1 MASKFLVVLKPEIV
15 AHRVLA
21 QVALSE
27 LRKNG
32 IEIEEMRQMRITNS
46 LAKGLYKQHEG
57 KFFYDRLVRH
67 ISSGDVIAMRVNGN
81 ARKCIGSSRLWP
93 RIDDPSDQPIRQKF
107 ALSDVRNVAHA
118 SDEDAAMEELELFR
132 LLA

>member
-1 MASKFLVVLKPEIV
+1 MTSKFLVVLKPEIV

-32 IEIEEMRQMRITNS
+32 IEIEEMRQLRITNS
-46 LAKGLYKQHEG
+46 LAKSLYKQHEG

-93 RIDDPSDQPIRQKF
+93 RIDPSDQPIRQKF

-132 LLA
+132 LA

>member
-1 MASKFLVVLKPEIV
+1 
-15 AHRVLA
+15 
-21 QVALSE
+21 
-27 LRKNG
+27 
-32 IEIEEMRQMRITNS
+32 MRIDGT
-46 LAKGLYKQHEG
+46 LAKSLYKQHEG

-93 RIDDPSDQPIRQKF
+93 RMEPPVQPIRQKF

-118 SDEDAAMEELELFR
+118 SDEDVAQKELELFR
-132 LLA
+132 LL

>member
-1 MASKFLVVLKPEIV
+1 
-15 AHRVLA
+15 
-21 QVALSE
+21 
-27 LRKNG
+27 
-32 IEIEEMRQMRITNS
+32 MRITNS
-46 LAKGLYKQHEG
+46 LAKSLYKQHEG
-57 KFFYDRLVRH
+57 KFFYDRIVRH

-93 RIDDPSDQPIRQKF
+93 RIYDPSHQPIRQKF